1 MSGALVGE
9 GITKVFE
16 GGARALDG
24 VSFRASAGRVLT
36 LLGPSGC
43 GKTTLLRIVAGL
55 ETATSG
61 TLLLDGTRLDAVPAG
76 RRDVGFVFQNYALY
90 PHLTVAKN
98 LSLALEARK
107 LPREEIR
114 SRVDETAKLLGLEPL
129 LARRPGQLSGGQQQR
144 VALGRALVR
153 RPRLTLMDEPL
164 SNLDA
169 LLRENMRGELK
180 ALFRRL
186 GATVLYV
193 THDQGEA
200 MSLSDD
206 VLVLKDGK
214 VRQAGPPLELYARP
228 ADVFVATFVG
238 SPRMTIWKGAREGA
252 FFVAPGVRL
261 PLPEGVDEPELLAGF
276 RPEDAAVGADAP
288 AGGGAA
294 AAGFDGAVELVEPTG
309 ERTLLT
315 VRVGALTL
323 RAFAA
328 PRAWP
333 DRVNVRIPA
342 GKIHWFSA
350 ATEKRIG

>member
-1 MSGALVGE
+1 
-9 GITKVFE
+9 
-16 GGARALDG
+16 
-24 VSFRASAGRVLT
+24 
-36 LLGPSGC
+36 
-43 GKTTLLRIVAGL
+43 
-55 ETATSG
+55 
-61 TLLLDGTRLDAVPAG
+61 
-76 RRDVGFVFQNYALY
+76 
-90 PHLTVAKN
+90 
-98 LSLALEARK
+98 
-107 LPREEIR
+107 
-114 SRVDETAKLLGLEPL
+114 
-129 LARRPGQLSGGQQQR
+129 
-144 VALGRALVR
+144 
-153 RPRLTLMDEPL
+153 MDEPL

-214 VRQAGPPLELYARP
+214 VRQSGPPLELYARP

-261 PLPEGVDEPELLAGF
+261 PLPEGVDDERELLAGF
-276 RPEDAAVGADAP
+276 RPEDVAVSADP
-288 AGGGAA
+288 PDGGGGTDADL
-294 AAGFDGAVELVEPTG
+294 DGAVELVEPTG

-315 VRVGALTL
+315 VRVGGQTL

-328 PRAWP
+328 PRPWP
-333 DRVNVRIPA
+333 DRVRVRIPGA
-342 GKIHWFSA
+342 KVHWFSA
-350 ATEKRIG
+350 ATEKRLA